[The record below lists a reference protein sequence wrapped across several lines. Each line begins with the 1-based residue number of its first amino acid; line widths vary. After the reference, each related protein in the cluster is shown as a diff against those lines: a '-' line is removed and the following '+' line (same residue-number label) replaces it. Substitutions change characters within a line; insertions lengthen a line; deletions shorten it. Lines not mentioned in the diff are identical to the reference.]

1 MNPLN
6 YIISTN
12 GLGIAVGI
20 VGDKQQAQQD
30 ATLAENIYGFNHS
43 DHLFDHLIYM
53 PSLQSFKKFLVMK
66 EYFKIWDEYWARNKV
81 AGSRNKNHPDAV
93 KRFAD
98 ANIMQFTRRAIK
110 RAKLTID
117 SNVQHENFMQKISA
131 RNQTY
136 SIGGYQ
142 DEAEEE

>member
-20 VGDKQQAQQD
+20 VGDKQHAPHD
-30 ATLAENIYGFNHS
+30 ATLPQNLYGFNHS

-53 PSLQSFKKFLVMK
+53 PSLQSFKKFLIMK
-66 EYFKIWDEYWARNKV
+66 EYFKIWDEHWARNKV
-81 AGSRNKNHPDAV
+81 AGSTVA
-93 KRFAD
+93 
-98 ANIMQFTRRAIK
+98 ANVMQFTRRAIK
-110 RAKLTID
+110 RAKLIID